1 MYGEIDLW
9 QISGFLLCLLP
20 FFCTS
25 AQAQLRK
32 GLSQNV

>member
-1 MYGEIDLW
+1 MYDEIDLW
-9 QISGFLLCLLP
+9 QISGSVLCLLR